1 MSSTALRIAFE
12 QYQVIIETN
21 SPDIAIILKQWFH
34 AMLVPPLSQMAIARR
49 LIITQLDHG
58 YRLHDGSLLNKT
70 FADTTWL
77 LQVVKYE
84 VVTSLIH
91 ARPDFLWFH
100 AGAVAAQD
108 GAILVASPGG
118 GGKSTLVTQL
128 SQQGWRYLSDDAI
141 PFDLCNQT
149 VLPFP
154 QTPRIRE
161 NTNTLVPAN
170 RLAAIPKHDVML
182 TGDRLCTSP
191 MRLKGLLFPRYCPNT
206 SAQLTLYSP
215 AQATI
220 ELLRNCIN
228 FPYHRQT
235 AIQQLCTI
243 TQSCPAASLTFNNA
257 DHALTCVLDWQ
268 SSGSVR

>member
-1 MSSTALRIAFE
+1 MSSAVLHIAFE
-12 QYQVIIETN
+12 QHQVIVEAH
-21 SPDIAIILKQWFH
+21 SLDIAIILKQWFH
-34 AMLVPPLSQMAIARR
+34 AMLVPPLSQMAIARQ
-49 LIITQLDHG
+49 LIITQLNHG
-58 YRLHDGSLLNKT
+58 YRLQDSSLLNKT
-70 FADTTWL
+70 FADTPWL
-77 LQVVKYE
+77 LQAVKYE
-84 VVTSLIH
+84 IVTSLIH
-91 ARPDFLWFH
+91 ARPDLLWFH

-118 GGKSTLVTQL
+118 GGKSTLITRL
-128 SQQGWRYLSDDAI
+128 SQQGWCYLSDDAI
-141 PFDLCNQT
+141 PFDVCNQT

-161 NTNTLVPAN
+161 NTGALVPSN
-170 RLAAIPKHDVML
+170 QLATIAKHDVML

-206 SAQLTLYSP
+206 SAQLTPYSP

-228 FPYHRQT
+228 FTYHKQT
-235 AIQQLCTI
+235 AIQQLCNI
-243 TQSCPAASLTFNNA
+243 TQSCPAASLIFNNA
-257 DHALTCVLDWQ
+257 DHALTCVLNWQ